1 LRVVGGGELRC
12 RPYAYTLIATAEMN
26 GWDPEAYL
34 RELLTR
40 VADHPINR
48 IGEITPWMMTQDKA

>member
-1 LRVVGGGELRC
+1 MEGGRRAAIL
-12 RPYAYTLIATAEMN
+12 YTLIATAEMN

-34 RELLTR
+34 RILLAR

-48 IGEITPWMMTQDKA
+48 VSELTPWMMKKDNA